1 MIPRYTLPEM
11 ASIWESKNKFK
22 IWLKIEVLACEA
34 LAKRGEIPK
43 LALKDIQKKS
53 DLKVER
59 IDEIERE
66 VKHDVIA
73 FLTCV
78 AEYVGDSARYM
89 HLGMTSSDVL
99 DTALAVQLKQAS
111 SLILKELKA
120 FQVVLRKQALKHK
133 MTPVMG
139 RSHGI
144 HAEPLTFGLKVA
156 NWYEEVGRNIERVKR
171 ARQNISYGQ
180 ISGAVGTFA
189 CINPEVEKY
198 VCSKLGLKPAPVSNQ
213 IIQRDR
219 HAEFFTT
226 LAIVAG
232 TIDKIATEIRH
243 LQRTEVLEAE
253 EFFSIGQKGSSA
265 MPHKRNPVVSEQMC
279 GLARMVRSNAFAALE
294 NMPLW
299 HERDISHSSVERVIG
314 PDSTILI
321 HYMLRKMTRMMEH
334 LIVYPKNM
342 MRNLEKTE
350 GLIFSQSVLL
360 ALVEKGISREE
371 AYSLVQ
377 KNAMQSWTKGK
388 DFLTLLKKDKK
399 VSSLLTKKEIEKI
412 FNLKAQFKNVDI
424 IFKRIFKQ

>member
-11 ASIWESKNKFK
+11 ASIWEPENKFK
-22 IWLKIEVLACEA
+22 IWLKVEVLACEA

-43 LALKDIQKKS
+43 TALKDIQEKS
-53 DLKVER
+53 DFRVER

-78 AEYVGDSARYM
+78 AEYVGNSARYM

-111 SLILKELKA
+111 TLILKELKA
-120 FQVVLRKQALKHK
+120 FQGALKTQALRHK
-133 MTPVMG
+133 MTPTMG

-144 HAEPLTFGLKVA
+144 HAEPLTYGLKVA

-189 CINPEVEKY
+189 CIHPEVEEY
-198 VCSKLGLKPAPVSNQ
+198 VCSKLGLKPAPVSTQ

-243 LQRTEVLEAE
+243 LQRTEVLEVE
-253 EFFSIGQKGSSA
+253 EFFSSGQKGSSA

-279 GLARMVRSNAFAALE
+279 GLARIVRSNAFAALE

-321 HYMLRKMTRMMEH
+321 HYMLRKMTSMIER
-334 LIVYPKNM
+334 LIVYPENM
-342 MRNLEKTE
+342 MCNLKKTE

-360 ALVEKGISREE
+360 ALVDKGIAREE
-371 AYSLVQ
+371 AYKLVQ

-399 VSSLLTKKEIEKI
+399 IGALLKKNEIEKI

>member
-1 MIPRYTLPEM
+1 M
-11 ASIWESKNKFK
+11 ASIWEPENKFK
-22 IWLKIEVLACEA
+22 IWLKVEVLACEA

-43 LALKDIQKKS
+43 TALKDIQEKS
-53 DLKVER
+53 DFRVER

-78 AEYVGDSARYM
+78 AEYVGNSARYM

-111 SLILKELKA
+111 TLILKELKA
-120 FQVVLRKQALKHK
+120 FQGALKTQALRHK
-133 MTPVMG
+133 MTPTMG

-144 HAEPLTFGLKVA
+144 HAEPLTYGLKVA

-171 ARQNISYGQ
+171 ARQSISYGQ

-189 CINPEVEKY
+189 CIHPEVEEY
-198 VCSKLGLKPAPVSNQ
+198 VCSKLGLKPAPVSTQ

-243 LQRTEVLEAE
+243 LQRTEVLEVE
-253 EFFSIGQKGSSA
+253 EFFSSGQKGSSA

-279 GLARMVRSNAFAALE
+279 GLARIVRSNAFAALE

-321 HYMLRKMTRMMEH
+321 HYMLRKMTSMIER
-334 LIVYPKNM
+334 LIVYPENM
-342 MRNLEKTE
+342 MCNLKKTE

-360 ALVEKGISREE
+360 ALVDKGIAREE
-371 AYSLVQ
+371 AYKLVQ

-399 VSSLLTKKEIEKI
+399 IGALLKKNEIEKI

>member
-1 MIPRYTLPEM
+1 LIPRYTLAEM
-11 ASIWESKNKFK
+11 ASIWEPKNKFK

-43 LALKDIQKKS
+43 TALKNIQEKS
-53 DLKVER
+53 NFKVER

-111 SLILKELKA
+111 NLILKELKA
-120 FQVVLRKQALKHK
+120 FQTVLKKQALKHK

-171 ARQNISYGQ
+171 ARSSISYGQ

-189 CINPEVEKY
+189 CIHPEVEEY

-253 EFFSIGQKGSSA
+253 EFFSSGQKGSSA

-279 GLARMVRSNAFAALE
+279 GLSRMVRSNAFAALE
-294 NMPLW
+294 NIALW
-299 HERDISHSSVERVIG
+299 HERDISHSSVERVIA
-314 PDSTILI
+314 PDSTILM
-321 HYMLRKMTRMMEH
+321 HYMLKKMTKMMEH

-360 ALVEKGISREE
+360 ALIEKGISREE

-388 DFLTLLKKDKK
+388 DFLNLLKKDKK

-424 IFKRIFKQ
+424 IFKRIFK